1 MPSTR
6 WVCVEA
12 PGGPPTRGLGFLRRG
27 PASSLTSEGLR
38 LPASHLKEEGVHVPE
53 GTRARARLGDFSS
66 TCPPQTPLTSLT
78 CLCVPSVSPSLTAQ
92 SGSFVLPLALT
103 GEHRCPSRPR
113 PRREAVAL
121 CHVAG
126 LCGGHTGC
134 HRAGGSRG
142 RGRLMRSLRLRG
154 QVTAWSRWSR
164 DGGLDVGLPL
174 THPTPSPPAPP
185 ACPRHAHT

>member
-1 MPSTR
+1 MPGTR

-12 PGGPPTRGLGFLRRG
+12 PGGPPRRGLGFLGRG
-27 PASSLTSEGLR
+27 PASSLASEGLR

-53 GTRARARLGDFSS
+53 GTRARARLGDFSG
-66 TCPPQTPLTSLT
+66 TCPPKHPSPHL
-78 CLCVPSVSPSLTAQ
+78 PASVSLRSLHPLTAQ

-154 QVTAWSRWSR
+154 QVTAWSKMVP
-164 DGGLDVGLPL
+164 G
-174 THPTPSPPAPP
+174 
-185 ACPRHAHT
+185 